1 MTFKERLSALNA
13 KLIGM
18 LPSSESLGLI
28 QSRGGRRAAIAMVA
42 SYCLLILGSL
52 HLLEHSA

>member
-1 MTFKERLSALNA
+1 MTMKERVAALKA
-13 KLIGM
+13 RFGSL

-28 QSRGGRRAAIAMVA
+28 QSRGGRRAVLAVLG
-42 SYCLLILGSL
+42 SYAARFGSL